1 MGKVMLPYV
10 EPMYSTYHFL
20 SNAGIPAK
28 QNETSD
34 IWYYNSTVKWYC
46 SREFLHGKTS
56 PDLNL
61 TCGNIWSVHFLE
73 KSGVRTNMVRMC
85 TVEIVK
91 TILDDGCYV
100 EFGGIDDYYIKGKT
114 MYGQR
119 HYYHDGL
126 IVGYD
131 DEKETFSI
139 AAYDQR
145 WIFTVFETPQEC
157 FAQAVNESCEQGA
170 VGYLHAIKAKKDPIL
185 LKPEFIYGD
194 LKAYLNSTVDGYS
207 TDGSDRVWGIEV
219 YNYLE
224 MYLDN
229 IIDGSIPRDQVD
241 QRIFRLIWEHKK
253 CMLGRIKAIEE
264 YYEWD
269 DSLSQMYEEV
279 VTKSNQAR
287 MLYCKYTVDTFSR
300 SLIRIQ
306 AILLKIKTLEIDVL
320 TKLFDKLGNAIES
333 AGE

>member
-1 MGKVMLPYV
+1 MQG
-10 EPMYSTYHFL
+10 T
-20 SNAGIPAK
+20 
-28 QNETSD
+28 
-34 IWYYNSTVKWYC
+34 
-46 SREFLHGKTS
+46 TS

-61 TCGNIWSVHFLE
+61 TCGNIWSIPFLD
-73 KSGVRTNMVRMC
+73 KIGVSTKVVRRC
-85 TVEIVK
+85 TAEVVK
-91 TILDDGCYV
+91 TMIDDGYYV
-100 EFGGIDDYYIKGKT
+100 EFEDVDNYYIKGKT
-114 MYGQR
+114 MYNKR

-126 IVGYD
+126 IIGYD
-131 DEKETFSI
+131 DQKETFSI

-145 WIFTVFETPQEC
+145 WIFTVFETPQKC
-157 FAQAVNESCEQGA
+157 FVQAVNASCEQG
-170 VGYLHAIKAKKDPIL
+170 VFGHLHAVKTKNAPQV
-185 LKPEFIYGD
+185 LKPKFIYDD
-194 LKAYLNSTVDGYS
+194 LKAYLNSSIDG
-207 TDGSDRVWGIEV
+207 GSSKDPDRIWGIEV

-253 CMLGRIKAIEE
+253 YMLGRIKAIEE

-300 SLIRIQ
+300 ILIRIQ